1 MPVFTCLVIIGVIT
15 LWFLLTWLFKP
26 LGKFF
31 HRLGKDA
38 YDVMTEEDEE
48 TKE

>member
-1 MPVFTCLVIIGVIT
+1 MPVFTCLVIIGAVI

-26 LGKFF
+26 LGKLF

-38 YDVMTEEDEE
+38 YDAMTEEDKE